1 MDINQLS
8 DDESEENIKVDFS
21 KIIDYKIE
29 FFNGCD
35 DDMKNSYPYQYA
47 YHKTYGF

>member
-8 DDESEENIKVDFS
+8 DDESEENIQVDFS

-29 FFNGCD
+29 FFSGCD
-35 DDMKNSYPYQYA
+35 DDMKCSYPYQHA
-47 YHKTYGF
+47 YHKKYGF

>member
-8 DDESEENIKVDFS
+8 DDEDEIIIKVDFS

-35 DDMKNSYPYQYA
+35 DDMKFSYPYQYA
-47 YHKTYGF
+47 YHKKYGF